1 MRPAL
6 PIAAAL
12 LSAASPALASAS
24 FECETTDGSNI
35 AMVGNMARAIAAPL
49 NAVYLRVGDRTFSTA
64 TDPPQILVGQSWL
77 DARELKVDLIDPQ
90 MERFEAQL
98 RVRIDAEGEATGTL
112 IRDGRSHPVR
122 CEFG

>member
-1 MRPAL
+1 MRPAV

-12 LSAASPALASAS
+12 LFGATPALASAS
-24 FECETTDGSNI
+24 FECTTTDGSNI
-35 AMVGNMARAIAAPL
+35 IIAGNMARAISAPINRASL
-49 NAVYLRVGDRTFSTA
+49 EIDGRTLSTA
-64 TDPPQILVGQSWL
+64 TEPPQILVGQSWL
-77 DARELKVDLIDPQ
+77 DADELKVDLVDPQ
-90 MERFEAQL
+90 MERFEARL